1 MRSKRFVS
9 GTTCPI
15 LERDKMTMKG
25 KFFPGSFVGLVFGV
39 GVSFLVG
46 NHCGGA
52 AAPTN
57 AVPEWVSRPLSLADA
72 LNIALQQNGTI
83 LKARSDLEGN
93 AGVVAQTKAIVFPKA
108 TITGQ
113 YQRVQDSSIDTPAGS
128 TFVFGT
134 DQSWNTQIQLV
145 QSLYEGGRMASSLRS
160 AKLTQQ
166 QALLQYQ
173 TIVADT
179 LLAVRVAY
187 CDILLSAQQI
197 TVREASVKLLQQE
210 LEDQKRRYDA
220 GTVPRF
226 NVLRAE
232 VAVANAR
239 PLLSRARNAYRI
251 AKNNLVN
258 LLGYNLSRAVLE
270 DVPLQ
275 LTDSLNTSPYP
286 IELPAAIQQALAN
299 RTELAALRKA
309 EALRREDITMA
320 RAGYLPS
327 LQAFGGYGVRSSS
340 FEADLTAEKHGW
352 FVGAQIGWNL
362 FDGWLTQGK
371 VTAAK
376 AAHEKSVTEL
386 DDSGRRI
393 ELEVRTAYS
402 DFIEAREVLASQ
414 QKVQEE
420 AEESLRL
427 AKARADAGTATQLDV
442 LDAETSLTEA
452 RTTQSLAEHDYAVAV
467 ARLERAVGLTTTAS
481 GR

>member
-1 MRSKRFVS
+1 
-9 GTTCPI
+9 
-15 LERDKMTMKG
+15 MKG
-25 KFFPGSFVGLVFGV
+25 KFFPGAWVGLILGV
-39 GVSFLVG
+39 GITFLTSS
-46 NHCGGA
+46 HGA
-52 AAPTN
+52 SATTPTN
-57 AVPEWVSRPLSLADA
+57 SVPEWVSRPLSLADA

-83 LKARSDLEGN
+83 LKARSDLEGS
-93 AGVVAQTKAIVFPKA
+93 AGVVAQTKAIVYPKA

-160 AKLTQQ
+160 AKLTEQ
-166 QALLQYQ
+166 QARLQYQ
-173 TIVADT
+173 TVVADT
-179 LLAVRVAY
+179 LLAVRISY
-187 CDILLSAQQI
+187 CDILLAAQQI

-239 PLLSRARNAYRI
+239 PQLSRARNAYRI
-251 AKNNLVN
+251 TKNNLVN

-275 LTDSLNTSPYP
+275 LTDPLNIAPYP
-286 IELPAAIQQALAN
+286 IELPAAIQQAFAN

-309 EALRREDITMA
+309 EALRREDITTA

-352 FVGAQIGWNL
+352 FVGAQVGWNI
-362 FDGWLTQGK
+362 FDGLLTQGK
-371 VTAAK
+371 VTSAK
-376 AAHEKSVTEL
+376 AAHEKAVTEL

-402 DFIEAREVLASQ
+402 DFIEAREVLESQ

-452 RTTQSLAEHDYAVAV
+452 RTTQSLAQRDYAVAV
-467 ARLERAVGLTTTAS
+467 ARLERAVGLTTTTES
-481 GR
+481 EH